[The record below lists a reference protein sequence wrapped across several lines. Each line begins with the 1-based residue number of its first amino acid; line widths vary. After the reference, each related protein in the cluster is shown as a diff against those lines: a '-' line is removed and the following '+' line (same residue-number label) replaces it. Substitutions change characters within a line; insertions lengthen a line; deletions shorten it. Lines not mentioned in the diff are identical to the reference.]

1 MTQVHIHPKPMTG
14 AKHVRLVL
22 QLVLGSGLF
31 LGYGAWS
38 HSARNSAATETLLKT
53 KHLIPKVRT
62 IETRQT
68 STFVSVDLP
77 GSTEPFEL
85 ASIYPRATGYIAKRL
100 VDIGSRVHKGDL
112 LVVIESP
119 ELDRR
124 LSQAEAELH
133 KLTTKLDQA
142 EVNVRLAEI
151 TSERYQALASKKYAT
166 QQEADTYRLTAEA
179 KTVDVTSAKAA
190 IDAQKAEVQRL
201 RELARYEK
209 VEAPFDGVITSRR
222 VDVGDLSN
230 ADSGNLVA
238 GKNYLFKE
246 ADDSVLRV
254 RVDVPQSASVG
265 VVDGLHAKVTV
276 PEMPGVEFV
285 GNIARN
291 SDSLSAQTRTL
302 QVEVDI
308 DNRNHALRPGLYV
321 NVHMDV
327 PRVVP
332 VVAIPSEAL
341 IFDQQGMRVALVE
354 DGHIRMQPI
363 KLGTDDGTSLE
374 VVEGLKGGESVV
386 LNPFVDIADGQA
398 VRTIVDTVPPTI
410 AQEP

>member
-1 MTQVHIHPKPMTG
+1 
-14 AKHVRLVL
+14 
-22 QLVLGSGLF
+22 
-31 LGYGAWS
+31 
-38 HSARNSAATETLLKT
+38 
-53 KHLIPKVRT
+53 
-62 IETRQT
+62 
-68 STFVSVDLP
+68 
-77 GSTEPFEL
+77 
-85 ASIYPRATGYIAKRL
+85 
-100 VDIGSRVHKGDL
+100 
-112 LVVIESP
+112 
-119 ELDRR
+119 
-124 LSQAEAELH
+124 
-133 KLTTKLDQA
+133 
-142 EVNVRLAEI
+142 
-151 TSERYQALASKKYAT
+151 
-166 QQEADTYRLTAEA
+166 
-179 KTVDVTSAKAA
+179 
-190 IDAQKAEVQRL
+190 
-201 RELARYEK
+201 
-209 VEAPFDGVITSRR
+209 
-222 VDVGDLSN
+222 
-230 ADSGNLVA
+230 
-238 GKNYLFKE
+238 
-246 ADDSVLRV
+246 
-254 RVDVPQSASVG
+254 
-265 VVDGLHAKVTV
+265 
-276 PEMPGVEFV
+276 MPGVEFV